1 MSPSTTT
8 IPRAHPAA
16 IIIFGGEHD
25 QTPNAAFGDYAQ
37 GQRTSPDSPS
47 VKGDF
52 ATGMRIASQS
62 AAVGDFATGMRTTS
76 SATRTGDFATGLR
89 AESVGVFVAFATVSP
104 QTSLPMAA

>member
-8 IPRAHPAA
+8 IPQARAAA
-16 IIIFGGEHD
+16 IIIIGGEHD
-25 QTPNAAFGDYAQ
+25 KTPNPALGDYAQ
-37 GQRTSPDSPS
+37 GQRTNPDHPS

-52 ATGMRIASQS
+52 ATGIRTASQA

-89 AESVGVFVAFATVSP
+89 AESVGVFVAFATVSR